1 MSASD
6 ELRKAAEAY
15 RNGAAQRDPR
25 AVAAGDAKAK
35 ANGKAA
41 GKAGTV

>member
-1 MSASD
+1 MSSSD

-15 RNGAAQRDPR
+15 RQGAGQRDPR

-35 ANGKAA
+35 ANAQAA
-41 GKAGTV
+41 AKGRRS